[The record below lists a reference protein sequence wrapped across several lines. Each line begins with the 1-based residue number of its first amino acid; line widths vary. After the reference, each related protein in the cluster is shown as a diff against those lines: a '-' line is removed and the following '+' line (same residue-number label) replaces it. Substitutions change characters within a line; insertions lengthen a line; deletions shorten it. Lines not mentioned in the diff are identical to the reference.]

1 LFGKTE
7 ENGKRDQ
14 EGQKKNESWNA
25 KYKEDFHSQSSRETN
40 KNPNWKE
47 EIRRIRK
54 KVRDK
59 DDETKKAAR
68 GRQNGNAVS
77 PSELEI
83 EITDR
88 RWR

>member
-1 LFGKTE
+1 MLGKTE

-14 EGQKKNESWNA
+14 KGQMKNESWNA
-25 KYKEDFHSQSSRETN
+25 KYKENFHSQSPRETN
-40 KNPNWKE
+40 KKPNWKE
-47 EIRRIRK
+47 EIKRIRK

-59 DDETKKAAR
+59 DDETKKAA
-68 GRQNGNAVS
+68 GHQNGNAVS

-83 EITDR
+83 EIMDR

>member
-1 LFGKTE
+1 MFGKTE
-7 ENGKRDQ
+7 EDGKRDQ
-14 EGQKKNESWNA
+14 KSQKKNESWNV
-25 KYKEDFHSQSSRETN
+25 KYKKDFHSQSSRETN
-40 KNPNWKE
+40 KRPNWKE

-59 DDETKKAAR
+59 DDETKKTAE

-77 PSELEI
+77 PSELEV
-83 EITDR
+83 EIMDR